1 MEQTVVTQN
10 EVVPSPPSVET
21 EGEEQAAEIAAE
33 VAMPAV
39 EAPSAEAATED
50 ELAALRAEVE
60 ALQEALAAKAGG
72 EQVEELRALVESA
85 QATASE
91 ELEEGQR
98 QREALR
104 VEAQA
109 AADRLAERLTG
120 TDQALAE
127 AMVLLRPRARVE
139 IFDPMTVPPDVL
151 RGAYEQTATDVYG
164 RMRQTLGEHAAEQRV
179 RAIMERVRRITAGM
193 EFFRL
198 TGDRQIIAPGLS
210 AALRRRLI
218 SPHQI
223 HITFNEF
230 LRNLLEAVPGYQPP
244 PLRELVDTGTQ
255 AYTVNTVTQLLEE
268 TETMR
273 TVLKDSAPRLESL
286 ERFARNEPMARGKAL
301 ASLESRLTS
310 ALETATE
317 ELGARLADLS
327 ERLAAL
333 EARPEPRPELV
344 EGLVEGLVEEQR
356 PEPAEEGEVRQPR
369 TVFQNG
375 TISIG
380 GTRYYVGR
388 KLAGEEVQVEVGEAE
403 VRIYHQGE
411 LIKTH
416 ARKT

>member
-1 MEQTVVTQN
+1 MEQTVVTEDARQIQDTVP
-10 EVVPSPPSVET
+10 EVVA
-21 EGEEQAAEIAAE
+21 EE
-33 VAMPAV
+33 V
-39 EAPSAEAATED
+39 ATED

-60 ALQEALAAKAGG
+60 ALQEALAAKSGG
-72 EQVEELRALVESA
+72 EQVEALRALVESA

-179 RAIMERVRRITAGM
+179 RAIMEGVRRITAGM

-198 TGDRQIIAPGLS
+198 TGDRQIVAPGL
-210 AALRRRLI
+210 ATALRRRLI

-333 EARPEPRPELV
+333 EARPE
-344 EGLVEGLVEEQR
+344 LVEGLVEEQR

-380 GTRYYVGR
+380 GTRYYVAR